1 MVHGVGH
8 TLSVRTLVNPYGMIC
23 KILCRTTPDVE
34 IVQFV
39 HCLHEL
45 YSHYA
50 KLFTKVPPFL
60 TIHYKHS
67 ST

>member
-1 MVHGVGH
+1 MVVYCR
-8 TLSVRTLVNPYGMIC
+8 SYPVRTTVNPDGRIC
-23 KILCRTTPDVE
+23 KIFCRTTPDFE

-50 KLFTKVPPFL
+50 TLFTKVP
-60 TIHYKHS
+60 HS
-67 ST
+67 